1 MNPDAWTSDF
11 EQTDGNT
18 CPTPMSCRGRLT
30 MKLLR
35 TLFVAS
41 AFSVGLASLGQ
52 GAEPIPSDSSK
63 AAASDLTI
71 MGDVQMIEGEFYFV
85 KDTTGHQVR
94 LHVNN
99 ETKLE
104 DRIKVGDK
112 IEARVTS
119 EGHATSITLQIPQ
132 NGTAP
137 PVPSMVPTS
146 PQRFPE
152 GSVAQ

>member
-1 MNPDAWTSDF
+1 
-11 EQTDGNT
+11 
-18 CPTPMSCRGRLT
+18 

-35 TLFVAS
+35 TLFVTT
-41 AFSVGLASLGQ
+41 AFSVGMVSLGH
-52 GAEPIPSDSSK
+52 GAEPIPTDSSK

-71 MGDVQMIEGEFYFV
+71 KGDVQMIEGEFYFV

-94 LHVNN
+94 LHVNS

-112 IEARVTS
+112 IEAIVTS

-132 NGTAP
+132 DGTVP
-137 PVPSMVPTS
+137 PLPNMSPTS
-146 PQRFPE
+146 PKRFPE

>member
-1 MNPDAWTSDF
+1 
-11 EQTDGNT
+11 
-18 CPTPMSCRGRLT
+18 

-35 TLFVAS
+35 TFFVAS
-41 AFSVGLASLGQ
+41 ACSVYLALFCH
-52 GAEPIPSDSSK
+52 GAEPIPTDSSK
-63 AAASDLTI
+63 TAASDLTI

-99 ETKLE
+99 ETQLG

-119 EGHATSITLQIPQ
+119 EGHATSITVQIPQ
-132 NGTAP
+132 NGTAS
-137 PVPSMVPTS
+137 PVPNTSPTS
-146 PQRFPE
+146 LQRSPE
-152 GSVAQ
+152 SNGAQ

>member
-1 MNPDAWTSDF
+1 
-11 EQTDGNT
+11 
-18 CPTPMSCRGRLT
+18 

-41 AFSVGLASLGQ
+41 AFSVCLALLCQ
-52 GAEPIPSDSSK
+52 GAEPIPTDSSK
-63 AAASDLTI
+63 AATSDLTI

-99 ETKLE
+99 ETQLE

-119 EGHATSITLQIPQ
+119 EGHALSITVQIPQ
-132 NGTAP
+132 SGTGSP
-137 PVPSMVPTS
+137 LPNTSPTS
-146 PQRFPE
+146 LQRSPE
-152 GSVAQ
+152 SNVAQ

>member
-1 MNPDAWTSDF
+1 
-11 EQTDGNT
+11 
-18 CPTPMSCRGRLT
+18 

-35 TLFVAS
+35 TLFVTT
-41 AFSVGLASLGQ
+41 AFSVGLVSLGH
-52 GAEPIPSDSSK
+52 GAEPIPTDSSK

-71 MGDVQMIEGEFYFV
+71 KGDVQMIEGEFYFV

-132 NGTAP
+132 DGTVP
-137 PVPSMVPTS
+137 PLPNMSPTS
-146 PQRFPE
+146 PKRFPE

>member
-1 MNPDAWTSDF
+1 
-11 EQTDGNT
+11 
-18 CPTPMSCRGRLT
+18 

-35 TLFVAS
+35 TLFVAA
-41 AFSVGLASLGQ
+41 AFSVDLASLGH
-52 GAEPIPSDSSK
+52 GAEPIPTDSSK
-63 AAASDLTI
+63 VAVSDLTI
-71 MGDVQMIEGEFYFV
+71 KGDVQLIEGEFYFV

-119 EGHATSITLQIPQ
+119 EGHVTSITLQIPQ
-132 NGTAP
+132 NGTTPPLPNMAP
-137 PVPSMVPTS
+137 IPP
-146 PQRFPE
+146 R
-152 GSVAQ
+152 

>member
-1 MNPDAWTSDF
+1 
-11 EQTDGNT
+11 
-18 CPTPMSCRGRLT
+18 

-41 AFSVGLASLGQ
+41 ALSIGLAFLSH
-52 GAEPIPSDSSK
+52 GAEPIPTDSSK
-63 AAASDLTI
+63 AAESELTI
-71 MGDVQMIEGEFYFV
+71 KGDVQMIEGEFYFV

-112 IEARVTS
+112 IEAMVTS

-132 NGTAP
+132 NGPAP
-137 PVPSMVPTS
+137 PLPNVAPIS
-146 PQRFPE
+146 PR
-152 GSVAQ
+152 

>member
-1 MNPDAWTSDF
+1 
-11 EQTDGNT
+11 
-18 CPTPMSCRGRLT
+18 
-30 MKLLR
+30 MKLIR

-41 AFSVGLASLGQ
+41 AFSVGLAFLGH
-52 GAEPIPSDSSK
+52 GAEPIPTDSSN
-63 AAASDLTI
+63 AAASDLMI
-71 MGDVQMIEGEFYFV
+71 KGDVQMIEGEFYFV

-132 NGTAP
+132 DSTVPPLPNMAP
-137 PVPSMVPTS
+137 IS
-146 PQRFPE
+146 PR
-152 GSVAQ
+152 

>member
-1 MNPDAWTSDF
+1 
-11 EQTDGNT
+11 
-18 CPTPMSCRGRLT
+18 

-41 AFSVGLASLGQ
+41 AFSVGLASLGH
-52 GAEPIPSDSSK
+52 GAEPIPTDSSK
-63 AAASDLTI
+63 ATASDLMI
-71 MGDVQMIEGEFYFV
+71 KGDVQMIEGEFYFV

-94 LHVNN
+94 LHVNH

-132 NGTAP
+132 NGTSP
-137 PVPSMVPTS
+137 PLPNMTAPTS
-146 PQRFPE
+146 PQRSPE
-152 GSVAQ
+152 GNVAQ

>member
-1 MNPDAWTSDF
+1 
-11 EQTDGNT
+11 
-18 CPTPMSCRGRLT
+18 

-35 TLFVAS
+35 ALFVAS
-41 AFSVGLASLGQ
+41 AFSVGLASLGH
-52 GAEPIPSDSSK
+52 GAEPIPTDSSK

-71 MGDVQMIEGEFYFV
+71 RGDVQMIEGEFYFV

-132 NGTAP
+132 DSTVPPLPNMAP
-137 PVPSMVPTS
+137 IS
-146 PQRFPE
+146 PR
-152 GSVAQ
+152 

>member
-1 MNPDAWTSDF
+1 
-11 EQTDGNT
+11 
-18 CPTPMSCRGRLT
+18 

-35 TLFVAS
+35 TFFVAS
-41 AFSVGLASLGQ
+41 VFSIGLASLGH
-52 GAEPIPSDSSK
+52 GAEPIPTDSSK

-71 MGDVQMIEGEFYFV
+71 KGDVQVIEGEFYFV

-112 IEARVTS
+112 IEAMVTS

-137 PVPSMVPTS
+137 PLPSMAPIS
-146 PQRFPE
+146 PR
-152 GSVAQ
+152 

>member
-1 MNPDAWTSDF
+1 
-11 EQTDGNT
+11 
-18 CPTPMSCRGRLT
+18 

-35 TLFVAS
+35 TLFVAT
-41 AFSVGLASLGQ
+41 AFSVGLASLGH
-52 GAEPIPSDSSK
+52 GADSIPTDSSK

-71 MGDVQMIEGEFYFV
+71 KGDVQIIEGEFYFV

-112 IEARVTS
+112 IEARVTP

-137 PVPSMVPTS
+137 PLPNTSPTS
-146 PQRFPE
+146 PR
-152 GSVAQ
+152 

>member
-1 MNPDAWTSDF
+1 
-11 EQTDGNT
+11 
-18 CPTPMSCRGRLT
+18 

-41 AFSVGLASLGQ
+41 AFSVCLAPLCH
-52 GAEPIPSDSSK
+52 GAEPIPTDSSK
-63 AAASDLTI
+63 AATSDLTI

-99 ETKLE
+99 ETQLG

-119 EGHATSITLQIPQ
+119 EGHATSITVQIPQ
-132 NGTAP
+132 NGTASP
-137 PVPSMVPTS
+137 LPNTSPTS
-146 PQRFPE
+146 LQRSPE
-152 GSVAQ
+152 SNVTQ

>member
-1 MNPDAWTSDF
+1 
-11 EQTDGNT
+11 
-18 CPTPMSCRGRLT
+18 
-30 MKLLR
+30 MKLLK

-41 AFSVGLASLGQ
+41 AFSVGLASLVH
-52 GAEPIPSDSSK
+52 GAEPIPT
-63 AAASDLTI
+63 DLTI
-71 MGDVQMIEGEFYFV
+71 KGDVQMIEGEFYFV

-104 DRIKVGDK
+104 ERIKVGDK

-137 PVPSMVPTS
+137 PLPNTS
-146 PQRFPE
+146 PNIP
-152 GSVAQ
+152 SAIP

>member
-1 MNPDAWTSDF
+1 
-11 EQTDGNT
+11 
-18 CPTPMSCRGRLT
+18 
-30 MKLLR
+30 MKLLS
-35 TLFVAS
+35 TLLIAS
-41 AFSVGLASLGQ
+41 AFGVGLASLGH
-52 GAEPIPSDSSK
+52 GAESISTDSSK

-71 MGDVQMIEGEFYFV
+71 KGDVQMIEDEFYIV
-85 KDTTGHQVR
+85 KDMSGHQVR

-119 EGHATSITLQIPQ
+119 EGHATSIILQIPQ
-132 NGTAP
+132 NGMAP
-137 PVPSMVPTS
+137 SLPNTNPTTL
-146 PQRFPE
+146 QRSPE

>member
-1 MNPDAWTSDF
+1 
-11 EQTDGNT
+11 
-18 CPTPMSCRGRLT
+18 

-41 AFSVGLASLGQ
+41 VFSVGLASLGH
-52 GAEPIPSDSSK
+52 GAESIPTDSSK
-63 AAASDLTI
+63 AAAPDLTI
-71 MGDVQMIEGEFYFV
+71 KGDVQLIEGEVYYV
-85 KDTTGHQVR
+85 RDTTGHEVR

-132 NGTAP
+132 DSTVP
-137 PVPSMVPTS
+137 PLPNTVPTS
-146 PQRFPE
+146 PR
-152 GSVAQ
+152 

>member
-1 MNPDAWTSDF
+1 
-11 EQTDGNT
+11 
-18 CPTPMSCRGRLT
+18 

-41 AFSVGLASLGQ
+41 AFSVCLALLCQ
-52 GAEPIPSDSSK
+52 GAEPIPTDSSK

-71 MGDVQMIEGEFYFV
+71 MGDVQMIEGEFYFI

-99 ETKLE
+99 ETQLG

-112 IEARVTS
+112 IEARVTPD
-119 EGHATSITLQIPQ
+119 GHVMVMAVQIPQ
-132 NGTAP
+132 NDTVP
-137 PVPSMVPTS
+137 PLPNVAPTS
-146 PQRFPE
+146 PQRSPE
-152 GSVAQ
+152 GSVPQ

>member
-1 MNPDAWTSDF
+1 
-11 EQTDGNT
+11 
-18 CPTPMSCRGRLT
+18 

-41 AFSVGLASLGQ
+41 AFSVGLASLAHGV
-52 GAEPIPSDSSK
+52 EPVPTDSSK
-63 AAASDLTI
+63 AAALDLTI
-71 MGDVQMIEGEFYFV
+71 KGDVQMIEGEFYFV

-112 IEARVTS
+112 IEAMVTS

-137 PVPSMVPTS
+137 PLPNTSPTS
-146 PQRFPE
+146 PQRFPD

>member
-1 MNPDAWTSDF
+1 
-11 EQTDGNT
+11 
-18 CPTPMSCRGRLT
+18 

-41 AFSVGLASLGQ
+41 AFSLGLASLGH
-52 GAEPIPSDSSK
+52 GAEPIPTDSSK

-71 MGDVQMIEGEFYFV
+71 KGDVQMIEGEFYFV

-112 IEARVTS
+112 IEAMVTS

-132 NGTAP
+132 ESTAP
-137 PVPSMVPTS
+137 LLPNTVPTS
-146 PQRFPE
+146 PR
-152 GSVAQ
+152 